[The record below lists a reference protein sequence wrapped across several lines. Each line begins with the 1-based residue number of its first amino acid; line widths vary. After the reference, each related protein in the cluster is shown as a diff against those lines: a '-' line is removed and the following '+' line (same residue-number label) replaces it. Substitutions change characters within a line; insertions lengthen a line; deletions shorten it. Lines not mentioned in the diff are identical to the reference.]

1 MHMKRPEPWSLLVF
15 LVGVSIGTVGTIL
28 AIVFGIESGKVQQ
41 CVCNGA
47 NVELFSVKTAIQ
59 PNFMSWDERFSNT
72 SSPQYEAAVRNI
84 SKALTAALMPSGT
97 NKALTLSSFS
107 EGTMASVQ
115 VAQLRRG
122 MNNLI
127 ISFAYGVVYGD
138 ETTASLPSYDDIQSQ
153 LDRDTSI
160 VNSATVASVSSQN
173 TNPCSYQQLTTS
185 SPVTI
190 HHSTPS
196 GNTTSPLMTTIERTT
211 PPYST
216 TKSQGGSSIFPPPP
230 PSTSSTEH
238 STTQATQTS
247 STATVSQGSSTGY
260 SKSRSTVTSNSSQSL
275 PTTQPAASSTLLR
288 SQSTSSLATESSEF
302 TTTSHH
308 SPSTKT
314 TTISTQSLTSATV
327 PGTSS
332 RQSTLRPTTSR
343 PQTTTFVPSRTTTSS
358 TSSNS
363 FSHISTF
370 SPTPLSPS
378 SYPTTTPGH
387 SSSLLTSSPPSTSHP
402 TTQKSLTTSPSVST
416 STQTISTT
424 QRTFTPVFTSSST
437 PLLPTSHLTTTTD
450 RSSSW
455 AATTSTYSS
464 SSPSTTPSS
473 SSSVIPTSSLTR
485 TPSVPTNST
494 SSPAISASST
504 MLTTPTT
511 TEPCLGERKYEG
523 DLAIA
528 FELTTNTNYAD
539 VESFVTTLLT
549 YKGNPYSFS
558 PDGSSQ
564 EAPSA
569 YILVPYPNTIFYNPQ
584 NTYGKLRESDLNVS
598 LSAFNVL
605 LSLQPQ
611 TDATMNQAFDFIRSA
626 KDGSNVRTVILVGVS
641 DTFVQSAQQSAQG
654 LVEEGYSIFTVS
666 IGVANFSSLATNK
679 SFVYELVSPSS
690 SVEASLIAS
699 EIGTTLL
706 QKSSTCVYAPQSTT
720 VTPTPSSR
728 TTDNHVYSSTTSP
741 CKTPFIQQDIAFVVE
756 ISTSTGNLGAS
767 HAASNFIT
775 NYLIQQKVFDDV
787 YSNFA
792 IVPFPNASSYILGG
806 GIQDFGQL
814 LVEDFVP
821 AFQMIFAVYPI
832 TNGAVSDIESGL
844 RYTNDSEFPRLH
856 DDYPR
861 TILLFANSDDGVEAA
876 LKISSELKAQTVNIL
891 TVSMSDTDDINLQAL
906 SSAPDYNWNLP
917 VSDASSYLSMAEVI
931 SSKLLEL
938 GSVCN
943 DHG

>member
-196 GNTTSPLMTTIERTT
+196 GNTTSPLMTTIER
-211 PPYST
+211 
-216 TKSQGGSSIFPPPP
+216 
-230 PSTSSTEH
+230 
-238 STTQATQTS
+238 
-247 STATVSQGSSTGY
+247 
-260 SKSRSTVTSNSSQSL
+260 
-275 PTTQPAASSTLLR
+275 
-288 SQSTSSLATESSEF
+288 
-302 TTTSHH
+302 
-308 SPSTKT
+308 
-314 TTISTQSLTSATV
+314 
-327 PGTSS
+327 
-332 RQSTLRPTTSR
+332 
-343 PQTTTFVPSRTTTSS
+343 
-358 TSSNS
+358 
-363 FSHISTF
+363 
-370 SPTPLSPS
+370 
-378 SYPTTTPGH
+378 
-387 SSSLLTSSPPSTSHP
+387 
-402 TTQKSLTTSPSVST
+402 
-416 STQTISTT
+416 
-424 QRTFTPVFTSSST
+424 
-437 PLLPTSHLTTTTD
+437 
-450 RSSSW
+450 
-455 AATTSTYSS
+455 
-464 SSPSTTPSS
+464 
-473 SSSVIPTSSLTR
+473 
-485 TPSVPTNST
+485 
-494 SSPAISASST
+494 
-504 MLTTPTT
+504 
-511 TEPCLGERKYEG
+511 ERKYEG

>member
-28 AIVFGIESGKVQQ
+28 AIVFGIGSGKVQQ

-47 NVELFSVKTAIQ
+47 NVELFSVKTGIQ
-59 PNFMSWDERFSNT
+59 PNFMLWDERFSST
-72 SSPQYEAAVRNI
+72 SSPQYEAAVLNI
-84 SKALTAALMPSGT
+84 SKALTAALMPNGT
-97 NKALTLSSFS
+97 NKALILSSFS

-122 MNNLI
+122 INNTV

-138 ETTASLPSYDDIQSQ
+138 ETTASLPSYNDIQSQ
-153 LDRDTSI
+153 LDRDTSV
-160 VNSATVASVSSQN
+160 VNSATVESISGQN
-173 TNPCSYQQLTTS
+173 TNPCSYQQLTTL
-185 SPVTI
+185 SPVTVY
-190 HHSTPS
+190 HSTPS
-196 GNTTSPLMTTIERTT
+196 GNTTLPIMTTIEGTT
-211 PPYST
+211 SHNST
-216 TKSQGGSSIFPPPP
+216 TKSRGGSTTLPSPP

-238 STTQATQTS
+238 STPQITRTS
-247 STATVSQGSSTGY
+247 SSATASQGSSSY
-260 SKSRSTVTSNSSQSL
+260 SKSSSTVTSTSSQSL

-288 SQSTSSLATESSEF
+288 TQSTSSPATESSQI

-308 SPSTKT
+308 NSSTKT
-314 TTISTQSLTSATV
+314 TAIPMQNLTSATV
-327 PGTSS
+327 PETSI
-332 RQSTLRPTTSR
+332 QQPTLRPTTTR
-343 PQTTTFVPSRTTTSS
+343 PRTTTFVPTRTTTLS
-358 TSSNS
+358 TSTTA
-363 FSHISTF
+363 FIPISTF

-378 SYPTTTPGH
+378 SYPTTTLGH
-387 SSSLLTSSPPSTSHP
+387 STSLPTSGPSSSSHP
-402 TTQKSLTTSPSVST
+402 TTPKSLTTSPPFST
-416 STQTISTT
+416 STRSLSTSSDIL
-424 QRTFTPVFTSSST
+424 TPVFTSSST
-437 PLLPTSHLTTTTD
+437 PLLPTSHLTTTPD

-455 AATTSTYSS
+455 AATSSTYSS
-464 SSPSTTPSS
+464 SAPSTTPSS
-473 SSSVIPTSSLTR
+473 SSSFIPTSSLTR
-485 TPSVPTNST
+485 TPLVPTTST
-494 SSPAISASST
+494 SSPAVSTSSAT
-504 MLTTPTT
+504 LTTPTT

-558 PDGSSQ
+558 PVGSNQ

-569 YILVPYPNTIFYNPQ
+569 YILVPYPNTEFYNPQ

-611 TDATMNQAFDFIRSA
+611 TDATMNEAFDFVRTA
-626 KDGSNVRTVILVGVS
+626 KDRSNVRAVILVGVS
-641 DTFVQSAQQSAQG
+641 DAFVQSAQQSAQG
-654 LVEEGYSIFTVS
+654 LVEEGYDIFTVS
-666 IGVANFSSLATNK
+666 IGAANFSSLATNK

-720 VTPTPSSR
+720 VTPAPSSW
-728 TTDNHVYSSTTSP
+728 TPDNHVYSSTTSP

-756 ISTSTGNLGAS
+756 ISTSTGNLDAS

-775 NYLIQQKVFDDV
+775 NYLIQQKVFNDV

-792 IVPFPNASSYILGG
+792 IVPFPNASSYTFGG

-814 LVEDFVP
+814 VVEDFVP

-832 TNGAVSDIESGL
+832 TNGAVSYIESGL

-856 DDYPR
+856 DDHPR
-861 TILLFANSDDGVEAA
+861 TILLFANSDDGAEAA
-876 LKISSELKAQTVNIL
+876 LKISSELKEQAVNIL

-931 SSKLLEL
+931 SSKL
-938 GSVCN
+938 
-943 DHG
+943 